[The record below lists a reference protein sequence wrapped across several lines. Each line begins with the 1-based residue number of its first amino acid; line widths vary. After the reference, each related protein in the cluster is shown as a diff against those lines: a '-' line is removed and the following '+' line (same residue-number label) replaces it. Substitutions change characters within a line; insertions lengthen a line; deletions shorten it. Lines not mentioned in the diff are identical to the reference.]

1 MRHGDTQRSR
11 YGDARRDPAH
21 HLDGD
26 ARRREG
32 RGFLATAAEDV
43 WIAAFQPPD
52 GRAALREP
60 HHQPADERLQRRPAT
75 ATLPDLDH
83 THARAA
89 QLEDIAV
96 HEVVDQHDVAAGER
110 ACRLE
115 RQELRISGP
124 RPDQIH
130 HAAVHQWPRG
140 CGADRG
146 GSVRG
151 RGGAGGT
158 EDAAP
163 IEQAF
168 RRRRNRKGIIA
179 AHHRHSSR
187 CSSACDRG
195 ARPVA
200 RTARTSVGGG
210 TIRWFRVRTV
220 VLPNANR
227 SSGCARRRSSTSSRV
242 P

>member
-1 MRHGDTQRSR
+1 AG
-11 YGDARRDPAH
+11 
-21 HLDGD
+21 
-26 ARRREG
+26 REDG
-32 RGFLATAAEDV
+32 RGNGGPRRSAEPLAAED
-43 WIAAFQPPD
+43 
-52 GRAALREP
+52 G
-60 HHQPADERLQRRPAT
+60 
-75 ATLPDLDH
+75 
-83 THARAA
+83 
-89 QLEDIAV
+89 
-96 HEVVDQHDVAAGER
+96 
-110 ACRLE
+110 
-115 RQELRISGP
+115 
-124 RPDQIH
+124 
-130 HAAVHQWPRG
+130 
-140 CGADRG
+140 DRG
-146 GSVRG
+146 GP
-151 RGGAGGT
+151 GGA
-158 EDAAP
+158 EEAAP

-168 RRRRNRKGIIA
+168 RRRRNRKGVIA